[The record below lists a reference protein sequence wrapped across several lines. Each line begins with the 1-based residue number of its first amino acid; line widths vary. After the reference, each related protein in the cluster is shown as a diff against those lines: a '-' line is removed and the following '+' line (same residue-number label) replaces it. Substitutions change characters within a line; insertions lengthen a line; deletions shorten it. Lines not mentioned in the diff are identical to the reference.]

1 MSAEGSV
8 TRWVDQLKAGD
19 QAAARE
25 LWERY
30 FQRLVALGRAK
41 LQGHARRV
49 ADEEDVALSA
59 FDSFCRGAEQGR
71 FPQLEDRDN
80 LWRLL
85 VVITTRKAA
94 DLVQHDRRQKR
105 GGGKVHDEAAVLG
118 LTCSWDEAPGLEGV
132 IGKEPTPEY
141 AAQVA
146 EECQRL
152 LGRLGDAQLRSIAV
166 WKMEGYTN
174 AEIATKLDC
183 VPSTVERKL
192 RLIRERWARELLA
205 CDAAGSGQ

>member
-1 MSAEGSV
+1 MSSSGDV
-8 TRWVDQLKAGD
+8 TQWLRLLQVGD
-19 QAAARE
+19 RE
-25 LWERY
+25 AVQKLWEGYYR
-30 FQRLVALGRAK
+30 RLVVLARKKLGELPRRA
-41 LQGHARRV
+41 

-105 GGGKVHDEAAVLG
+105 GGGEGHDEAAVLG
-118 LTCSWDEAPGLEGV
+118 LTGSWEEAPGLEGV
-132 IGKEPTPEY
+132 IGKEPTPEC

-174 AEIATKLDC
+174 AEIATKLGC
-183 VPSTVERKL
+183 VPSTIERKL
-192 RLIRERWARELLA
+192 RLIRERWARE
-205 CDAAGSGQ
+205 

>member
-1 MSAEGSV
+1 MSSEGSV
-8 TRWVDQLKAGD
+8 TRWVDQLQAGD
-19 QAAARE
+19 RAAAQD

-30 FQRLVALGRAK
+30 FQRLVGLARAK
-41 LQGHARRV
+41 LQGHARRA

-59 FDSFCRGAEQGR
+59 FDSFCRGAEQHR
-71 FPQLEDRDN
+71 FPQLDDRDN

-94 DLVQHDRRQKR
+94 HLVQHDRRQKR
-105 GGGKVHDEAAVLG
+105 GGGEVHDEAAVLG
-118 LTCSWDEAPGLEGV
+118 LTGSWDEPQGLEAV
-132 IGKEPTPEY
+132 IGKEPTPEC

-152 LGRLGDAQLRSIAV
+152 LGRLGDVQLRSIAV

-174 AEIATKLDC
+174 AEIATKLGC
-183 VPSTVERKL
+183 VPSTIERKL
-192 RLIRERWARELLA
+192 RLIRNRWAGELLA
-205 CDAAGSGQ
+205 CDSPASGP